1 MTTPGTITTMTILW
15 VCVVL
20 LSIPGCVGSR
30 PIVADGERTTM
41 REGARGDT
49 TDTISPPDGITPNP
63 LDARRERD
71 NDPTL
76 LAERLGRLDALIRR
90 APTDSARM
98 LREEYNRLLE
108 EYTGEARS
116 AATGSQELDNPARR
130 SFPDDESQAS
140 IDSFLARR
148 EGGRRDRSQPASP
161 NVTRS
166 RAAATQSGA
175 PRSTVAIER
184 NGTTTIVPSSDR
196 TMRHQGNASR
206 RSITRHRAA
215 VAAESASESTSQ
227 RSSPRVRQEGA
238 GRREQGP
245 ASTGADGNREFV
257 EGLAQVSAGRYREA
271 TEHLPR
277 AIGSGDLSRRNHTR
291 AEHAYGE
298 SLEGT
303 GREVEAVRQY
313 GRAAR
318 GHSDLRHRS
327 YIDRCRALARSGRR
341 DDARQLLREF
351 IRQNPKSG
359 QVVAARR
366 LLQTL

>member
-1 MTTPGTITTMTILW
+1 MTTPGTIATMATLW
-15 VCVVL
+15 GCVVL

-49 TDTISPPDGITPNP
+49 ADTISPPDGITPNP

-116 AATGSQELDNPARR
+116 AATGSLGLDNPARR

-140 IDSFLARR
+140 IDSFLAHR
-148 EGGRRDRSQPASP
+148 EGGRRDRSRPASP

-166 RAAATQSGA
+166 RGAATQSGA
-175 PRSTVAIER
+175 PPSTVAIER
-184 NGTTTIVPSSDR
+184 NRTTTIVPSSNR
-196 TMRHQGNASR
+196 AMRRQGNASR
-206 RSITRHRAA
+206 GGIARHRAA

-227 RSSPRVRQEGA
+227 RSSTRVRQGT
-238 GRREQGP
+238 GRREEGP
-245 ASTGADGNREFV
+245 VSTGADGNREFV
-257 EGLAQVSAGRYREA
+257 EGMAQVSAGRYREA

-298 SLEGT
+298 SLEET

-318 GHSDLRHRS
+318 GNSDLRHRS

-341 DDARQLLREF
+341 DDACQLLREF